1 MDANPILHINMLGG
15 CSLSYGDSSIDD
27 AGYRAKK
34 PWTLLAYLIVFR
46 TREIPLEELTEGAAI
61 ALLSAAGLGFSML
74 ILLPFG
80 LWWKRAGKWLF
91 FIK

>member
-1 MDANPILHINMLGG
+1 MELAARCSFGIYLLHKPIQI
-15 CSLSYGDSSIDD
+15 
-27 AGYRAKK
+27 
-34 PWTLLAYLIVFR
+34 LAARYL
-46 TREIPLEELTEGAAI
+46 PLEELTEGAAI